1 MTKLQTLLAISL
13 VSTLS
18 LPAFAK
24 DVKGFSC
31 HDMQKQGY
39 KVSCPGDGAPEKGN
53 RGDFLGDN
61 ESEHR
66 DGSKSQA
73 EYDQDERD
81 RKAELK
87 KMNEDSRPEIE
98 GDAGEDGQGE
108 KY

>member
-1 MTKLQTLLAISL
+1 MTYTTLILLIAAITFPL
-13 VSTLS
+13 T
-18 LPAFAK
+18 ANAK
-24 DVKGFSC
+24 DVRGFSC
-31 HDMQKQGY
+31 QGMQKQGY

-53 RGDFLGDN
+53 RGDFLGDS

-73 EYDQDERD
+73 EYDQEERD
-81 RKAELK
+81 RKADLR
-87 KMNEDSRPEIE
+87 KMNEAPEIE